1 MIEDIIIFGKSLCMD
16 VEFQEKLSL
25 TQKYKYGQSFSISVS
40 RSTFSLI
47 HIFWRCTFCKNVL
60 FFFFLKI
67 VYTYA
72 IYSDNFQ
79 SETVFAF
86 SINQLDQSIIH
97 LVTTHPNQLINPNS
111 EYIFIVFSLN
121 WEHELPSFCYV
132 SWVNYLFHTK

>member
-1 MIEDIIIFGKSLCMD
+1 MYK
-16 VEFQEKLSL
+16 VFQYLYQGLLSL
-25 TQKYKYGQSFSISVS
+25 LFIYFGDVPSV
-40 RSTFSLI
+40 
-47 HIFWRCTFCKNVL
+47 KML
-60 FFFFLKI
+60 FFFKI

-97 LVTTHPNQLINPNS
+97 LVKTHPNRLINPNS

-121 WEHELPSFCYV
+121 WEHELPSFCCV